1 MMPGEIGRN
10 TGRGV
15 RVAIIDSGVN
25 PTHPHLGSL
34 AGGVGIEPE
43 GREHEDFLDR
53 LGHGTAVAA
62 AIHEKAPDAEL
73 FAVKVFDR
81 ALSASVDALVGGIDW
96 ATRHRMRLINL
107 SLGTAKPEHA
117 EALRSA
123 VDRARIGG
131 ALIVAAGE
139 HDGIRWLPGSLP
151 HVIRVQ
157 LDWNCPRDMYRTVL
171 SADGSMVVQASGFPR
186 PIPGVP
192 PNKNLKGVS
201 FAVANATGFLA
212 RAIEGHPQ
220 ASPETARRLLAP
232 TASTL

>member
-1 MMPGEIGRN
+1 MMPDEVGRN

-157 LDWNCPRDMYRTVL
+157 LDWNCPRDRYRTVL
-171 SADGSMVVQASGFPR
+171 SADGSLVVQASGFPR

-212 RAIEGHPQ
+212 RAIEGHPH
-220 ASPETARRLLAP
+220 ASGETARRLLAP